1 MYTCD
6 VSTIL
11 GSHVSYK
18 ERFSF
23 QACSVSTSTDI
34 IKWMSCFGLTSRER
48 IHIPPNGKFGI
59 SSSTQKC
66 QLQAGVPGSGVRS
79 RGDFK
84 KKTTK
89 HQGVSLSICTS
100 SGITRNLKS
109 LYQRRCDPK
118 IKQKKK
124 TVPPSIPS
132 PCSDLLALP
141 PRLFHTSHLGNPFI
155 RRPFWRSHLRRGL
168 RQCHCSKPHGLL
180 LRGGP
185 LLVISRVMI
194 PKNGLIMD

>member
-1 MYTCD
+1 MSFLGLYTLQGTD
-6 VSTIL
+6 TYPTKREVRNIIIDSKVPASNR
-11 GSHVSYK
+11 GSRV
-18 ERFSF
+18 R
-23 QACSVSTSTDI
+23 
-34 IKWMSCFGLTSRER
+34 
-48 IHIPPNGKFGI
+48 
-59 SSSTQKC
+59 
-66 QLQAGVPGSGVRS
+66 VRS
-79 RGDFK
+79 RGRFNNK
-84 KKTTK
+84 KTK